1 MRILSLLALVALLS
15 LTATAGTPVVRPN
28 IVIILADDLGYADVG
43 SYGSKEIATPHIDSI
58 GRRGVRFTDGYV
70 TAPQC
75 SPSRVGLLT
84 GRHQQR
90 FGHET
95 NLTMRAALDHGARLI
110 PEYLKPA
117 GYATALIG
125 KWHLGETDPAHH
137 PAKHG
142 FDTVYDA
149 KSAEAGATPDP
160 RLRTQSYFERAAAY
174 RAQQRAVNHQGSDL
188 SKYVEGAILRYSFGY
203 DMTINHYY
211 QIVRAKGRSVVIRRI
226 AAEVVNGDGGYSGTE
241 RPVKDAF
248 LEGEP
253 ELTKRVTLNGV
264 KVEHKHAYLWD
275 GRPNYFNYL
284 D

>member
-1 MRILSLLALVALLS
+1 MYSRLTGFNSRTATPEQLDAFRRSLAGAPQTADKLTQYGLDGVVYSWKTLVAGRD
-15 LTATAGTPVVRPN
+15 AQR
-28 IVIILADDLGYADVG
+28 IVAF
-43 SYGSKEIATPHIDSI
+43 S
-58 GRRGVRFTDGYV
+58 GRRTKPDINIYTYDVALAERQVNGFFG
-70 TAPQC
+70 
-75 SPSRVGLLT
+75 GL
-84 GRHQQR
+84 
-90 FGHET
+90 
-95 NLTMRAALDHGARLI
+95 
-110 PEYLKPA
+110 
-117 GYATALIG
+117 
-125 KWHLGETDPAHH
+125 
-137 PAKHG
+137 
-142 FDTVYDA
+142 
-149 KSAEAGATPDP
+149 
-160 RLRTQSYFERAAAY
+160 ERAAAY
-174 RAQQRAVNHQGSDL
+174 RAQQRAVNHQGPDM

-275 GRPNYFNYL
+275 GRPNYFNNL